1 MLSKEEI
8 DQRLLDL
15 ENYQK
20 KILGSAGD
28 RGRLNEIILGA
39 EHEIQ
44 ERLGKLESGSLLYK
58 FMSDVKNPKDY
69 PSDYRGLLYYDKN
82 NLDELIR
89 LYSNEADTDIF
100 GRIVPEFIASESFIK
115 ENYYDPALYMFKKN
129 YSDYVNRWN
138 PDKEIFSS
146 FTVCPNQLRI
156 EYFISKKVCYRI
168 LVIEASDQNIRA
180 NNFRH
185 EYEVFDK
192 ISEENIVEFISF
204 EDWMTKYPDES
215 EKFRTHLSQKNPQP
229 TKISRALTEEGR
241 KIQKIMDQII
251 ESEFV
256 KK

>member
-15 ENYQK
+15 EIYQK

-44 ERLGKLESGSLLYK
+44 ERLGKLETGSLLYK

-69 PSDYRGLLYYDKN
+69 PSDYRGLLSFDKDSLKN
-82 NLDELIR
+82 TLDELLR
-89 LYSNEADTDIF
+89 LHSEEEQQIF
-100 GRIVPEFIASESFIK
+100 EPTIYR
-115 ENYYDPALYMFKKN
+115 FKKN

-146 FTVCPNQLRI
+146 FTVCPNRLRI
-156 EYFISKKVCYRI
+156 EYFISKNVCYRI
-168 LVIEASDQNIRA
+168 LVTEASDQNIRA
-180 NNFRH
+180 NNFKH

-215 EKFRTHLSQKNPQP
+215 EKFRTHISQKNPQP